1 MFPSE
6 MLACFNIVKV
16 SKLYKDEGVGIELEE
31 CTGVPVE
38 FEDREN
44 DICHGSHDWQFIH
57 DPSFCGDIFNL
68 RIHHRKWITKK
79 RIRFFPATANS
90 SLKVLP
96 FRKSLQI
103 VQKNYIDTTPISI
116 SHLVPDYSLDGERL
130 EKQYKY
136 HLSDFNAFTCQRVY
150 CLSGI

>member
-31 CTGVPVE
+31 YTGIPVE

-44 DICHGSHDWQFIH
+44 DICHGFHDWQFIH
-57 DPSFCGDIFNL
+57 NSAFVAISLICAFIVASRSP
-68 RIHHRKWITKK
+68 RK
-79 RIRFFPATANS
+79 RIRFFPATVNS